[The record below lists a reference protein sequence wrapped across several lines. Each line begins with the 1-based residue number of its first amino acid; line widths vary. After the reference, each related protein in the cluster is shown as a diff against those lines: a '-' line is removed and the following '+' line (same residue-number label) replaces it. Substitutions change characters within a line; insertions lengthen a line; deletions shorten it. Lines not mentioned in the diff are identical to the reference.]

1 VAATIATR
9 TSECSIV
16 TVERQLAAVIG
27 AQVPMPEIAR
37 AERTMRAKLDAAI
50 ASLDVGP
57 LGAAFTLWRPP
68 VDGRMDMQPG
78 ILVARTFEPVGEV
91 VPSELPAGRAAH
103 LVLVGPY
110 DGMPAAWQRLFAW
123 CEEEG
128 LRRAGINWQV
138 YDEGDPAQ
146 PKTSLYAL
154 LA

>member
-1 VAATIATR
+1 VAATIETR

-27 AQVPMPEIAR
+27 AQVPMPEIPP

-91 VPSELPAGRAAH
+91 CPQNCR
-103 LVLVGPY
+103 
-110 DGMPAAWQRLFAW
+110 PAAPPISCWLAPTTG
-123 CEEEG
+123 C
-128 LRRAGINWQV
+128 RRHGRGCSRGARRR
-138 YDEGDPAQ
+138 D
-146 PKTSLYAL
+146 
-154 LA
+154 